1 MTSNLRSQT
10 KKTSKKFPL
19 QNLPNNLPKQNWRQH
34 HPPKSSSYLE
44 PRWSMKTAWND
55 VPAGLGHLG
64 KSVLLWPIW
73 IRIHSGLIPM
83 VAGCSNSDSKRESQ
97 QKRVDQRF
105 DVSKFMNSLYRID
118 TCLSKKDNLQ
128 VQKKQDQ
135 HISPHLPQN
144 SSNTILPL
152 LRKKNMLN
160 KQTNKP

>member
-1 MTSNLRSQT
+1 
-10 KKTSKKFPL
+10 
-19 QNLPNNLPKQNWRQH
+19 
-34 HPPKSSSYLE
+34 
-44 PRWSMKTAWND
+44 
-55 VPAGLGHLG
+55 
-64 KSVLLWPIW
+64 
-73 IRIHSGLIPM
+73 M